1 MLFLLFFFSTPT
13 NRVPVILLCEAWHN
27 VMLSAVDSIS
37 FYPIYKATAALELLL
52 RALCPIHPL
61 IILLLELN
69 LSLVVQSFK
78 IRSKLWAERTC
89 LSKEILSMKI
99 LKFKLPLITVNYLNY
114 CWIYNSHISWWVAP
128 SVL

>member
-13 NRVPVILLCEAWHN
+13 NRVPVILLCEAWYN

-78 IRSKLWAERTC
+78 MRSKL
-89 LSKEILSMKI
+89 
-99 LKFKLPLITVNYLNY
+99 
-114 CWIYNSHISWWVAP
+114 
-128 SVL
+128 